1 MNTSKKILIIEDDAN
16 ILYGLQAKLSIE
28 GFKIITNN
36 GMDSEEE
43 IIKQI
48 KSINPDL
55 IIQDLILPKTD
66 GFSILKIIKSDSET
80 VNIPIFIFT
89 NLSDADSRSRGVNL
103 GADQYIIKDNISI
116 DEFVIKIKK
125 IFENKEKLK

>member
-28 GFKIITNN
+28 GFKVITNN
-36 GMDSEEE
+36 GMDSAEE
-43 IIKQI
+43 ITRQI
-48 KSINPDL
+48 KSTMPDL

-66 GFSILKIIKSDSET
+66 GFTILKNIKSDSET

-89 NLSDADSRSRGVNL
+89 NLSDSDSRSRGINL
-103 GADQYIIKDNISI
+103 GADQYIIKDDISI
-116 DEFVIKIKK
+116 DELVIKIKK
-125 IFENKEKLK
+125 IFANKEKLK